1 MAEKRAKTTLMMMG
15 DEEEDRISKL
25 PDSLI
30 LHILSFL
37 STKDVVST
45 CLISKR

>member
-15 DEEEDRISKL
+15 EEEDRISKL

-45 CLISKR
+45 CLVSKR

>member
-15 DEEEDRISKL
+15 EEEDRISKL

-37 STKDVVST
+37 FIKDVVST